1 MRGIQAAR
9 IVTAASLFIAPAGG
23 LPAQEAATVE
33 AAAKVVDLSTFPLM
47 PGGVANGPRRLA
59 GLNYSAPGD
68 ARGAFAF
75 QKAALEK
82 AGWSELPGRYLSDET
97 CSGVFGKDGFKVS
110 VATIP
115 AGGKVDVSILNLGD
129 VDPGKLPVPP
139 DAKPLYAFP
148 TAAAF
153 LAEKAPEETA
163 DALEA
168 LLTAGGWEPYG
179 RAGDVRFFKKNA
191 VRLSARSTAAPAQ
204 GGKTMI
210 QLSSELMSVDLPAPA
225 KTLAT
230 AYADATKALALDVDM
245 TADDLAA
252 FYREALGKAGW
263 KPTTERPVKDGPE
276 SFLIFR
282 NDAKDLAYLDMRDVG
297 DRLRATLTHRT
308 AAEDAEIARRAEAGI
323 AKRKSD
329 SKRQADMA
337 AAKAAA
343 DRVRFSVTLPKDARD
358 VKYEAGGIEFKLP
371 AGRGTAAAGS
381 IRDALEK
388 AGWKGD
394 GAKPTPL
401 AGAFI
406 LTKKDGVVATIVY
419 TDAGFEDASVAI
431 TAVGAEVERP
441 QGPSPAGR

>member
-9 IVTAASLFIAPAGG
+9 FVTVASLFIAPAGG
-23 LPAQEAATVE
+23 LAAQEAATVE

-59 GLNYSAPGD
+59 GLNYAAPGD

-75 QKAALEK
+75 QKAALEE
-82 AGWSELPGRYLSDET
+82 AGWSELPGGYQSDET
-97 CSGVFGKDGFKVS
+97 CSGVFGKGGFKVS
-110 VATIP
+110 VATTP

-129 VDPGKLPVPP
+129 VDPSKLPVPP

-153 LAEKAPEETA
+153 LAQEAPAETV
-163 DALEA
+163 DALQA
-168 LLTAGGWEPYG
+168 LLTARGWEPYG
-179 RAGDVRFFKKNA
+179 EAGDVRFFKKNA
-191 VRLSARSTAAPAQ
+191 VRLTARSTAAPAQ
-204 GGKTMI
+204 GGATMI
-210 QLSSELMSVDLPAPA
+210 QLSSELMSADLPAPA
-225 KTLAT
+225 KTLST

-252 FYREALGKAGW
+252 FYRETLGKAGW
-263 KPTTERPVKDGPE
+263 KPTTEGPVKDGPR

-282 NDAKDLAYLDMRDVG
+282 NDAKDLAYLEMRDVG

-308 AAEDAEIARRAEAGI
+308 AAEDAEIARRAEA
-323 AKRKSD
+323 AVSKRKAD

-337 AAKAAA
+337 AA
-343 DRVRFSVTLPKDARD
+343 DRITFTVTVPEDARD
-358 VKYEAGGIEFKLP
+358 VKYEAGGVEFKLP

-381 IRDALEK
+381 IRDELQE

-401 AGAFI
+401 GGAFV
-406 LTKKDGVVATIVY
+406 LTKKAGVVATIVY
-419 TDAGFEDASVAI
+419 ADAGFGDAAVAI

-441 QGPSPAGR
+441 AGPPPSGR

>member
-9 IVTAASLFIAPAGG
+9 FVTVASLFIAPSGG
-23 LPAQEAATVE
+23 VAAQEAATVE

-47 PGGVANGPRRLA
+47 PGAVANGPRRLA
-59 GLNYSAPGD
+59 GLNYAAPGD
-68 ARGAFAF
+68 SRGAFAF
-75 QKAALEK
+75 QKTALEK
-82 AGWSELPGRYLSDET
+82 AGWSELPGGYQGDET
-97 CSGVFGKDGFKVS
+97 CSGVFGKAGFKVS
-110 VATIP
+110 VATTP

-153 LAEKAPEETA
+153 LAQKPPAETA
-163 DALEA
+163 DALQA
-168 LLTAGGWEPYG
+168 LLTARGWEPYG
-179 RAGDVRFFKKNA
+179 EAGDVRFFKKNA
-191 VRLSARSTAAPAQ
+191 VRLTARSTAAPAQ
-204 GGKTMI
+204 GGATMI
-210 QLSSELMSVDLPAPA
+210 QLSSELMSADLPAPA
-225 KTLAT
+225 KTLST
-230 AYADATKALALDVDM
+230 AYADAAKALAVDVDM

-263 KPTTERPVKDGPE
+263 KPTTERPVKDGPR

-282 NDAKDLAYLDMRDVG
+282 NDAGDLAHLEMRDVG

-308 AAEDAEIARRAEAGI
+308 AAEDAEIARRAEAAV
-323 AKRKSD
+323 AKRKAD
-329 SKRQADMA
+329 SKRQDDMA

-343 DRVRFSVTLPKDARD
+343 DRITFTVTVPEDARD
-358 VKYEAGGIEFKLP
+358 VKYEAGGVEFKLP
-371 AGRGTAAAGS
+371 AGRGTAVAGS
-381 IRDALEK
+381 IRDELQE

-406 LTKKDGVVATIVY
+406 LTKKAGVVATIVY

-441 QGPSPAGR
+441 SGTPSAGR